1 MYAGRRLV
9 HATVAFLAP
18 GRGAA
23 AAAATETAA
32 AGWRG
37 ALAAIGPTFVR
48 RLSATCRNESDG
60 TSNNNNNNRKQK
72 QPFYVTFGKLDHSSA
87 GCIATITMSNPRA
100 NTFDQDSLDALNK
113 AVGLATA
120 AEKDVRG
127 LVLRSD
133 VDGFFSSGFD
143 LSVFQDITHAEFMR
157 LWTASKAIFRRIH
170 ALPVPSVA
178 AIDGHALGLGFV
190 FAMACQLRCMVHP
203 EPHERKKKPPLVGLN
218 EVAVGL
224 PVPEWLALRFRHL
237 TTPRIAEDLL
247 PTGAMLPADRA
258 LEAGLV
264 DRLFPSS
271 AAMHDAIL
279 ADLSRRAMVPHEAQK
294 QTIGLLRSEYLA
306 RFDACN
312 ERDNDFFWSAVSSP
326 ATQAAITSALAR
338 LKAKKPSR

>member
-1 MYAGRRLV
+1 MYAGGRFV

-18 GRGAA
+18 GRVATAA
-23 AAAATETAA
+23 SAAT
-32 AGWRG
+32 GWRG

-60 TSNNNNNNRKQK
+60 TSNNNNSSSNQKQK
-72 QPFYVTFGKLDHSSA
+72 QPFYVTFQKLDHSSA
-87 GCIATITMSNPRA
+87 GCIATITMNNPRA
-100 NTFDQDSLDALNK
+100 NTFNQDSLDALNN

-120 AEKDVRG
+120 TERDVCG
-127 LVLRSD
+127 LLLRSD

-143 LSVFQDITHAEFMR
+143 LSVFQDITHAEFTR

-170 ALPVPSVA
+170 ALAVPSVA

-190 FAMACQLRCMVHP
+190 FAMACQLRYMVHP
-203 EPHERKKKPPLVGLN
+203 EPHERKKKSPLVGLN

-247 PTGAMLPADRA
+247 PTGAMLSADRA
-258 LEAGLV
+258 LEVGLV

-279 ADLSRRAMVPHEAQK
+279 ADLNRRAMVPHEAQK

-312 ERDNDFFWSAVSSP
+312 ERDNDFFWNAVSSP